1 MHRILQFDQSDW
13 LKKYIDCNNHHRTL
27 AVNEFEKNF
36 FKLLNN
42 AVYGKNAVYGER

>member
-27 AVNEFEKNF
+27 TVNEFEKNF
-36 FKLLNN
+36 SKLLNN
-42 AVYGKNAVYGER
+42 AV